1 MNQFYPSLA
10 TPSKPPLPEGSE
22 LPRVMPTRAL
32 TINQRSQG
40 SPSFGGGDA
49 DYLKS
54 MRLNDAKWQ
63 EEMRQWARED
73 RENML
78 KERQNALNQRTNDAV
93 GSQIPNWTRNRDEW
107 AASQWEKEQRDWARE
122 DRKYGLSQRKDK
134 FGLEQQLADAE
145 YLKALAVFLQAG
157 GNVGMLKDN
166 PTAAKFL
173 SGIFKNMQ
181 ANPYGGSSMVQPWTG
196 STGIDNKPAGWF
208 TGEYAAQQRGKQ
220 AALNR
225 AGAAIDRF
233 MGSKLSNGAR
243 VFSTTTSADG
253 SLTGYKAQWDP
264 LPMTNRRITT
274 APNGAR
280 RWTSPL
286 ASQYGYS

>member
-1 MNQFYPSLA
+1 MNTSSPTTTAAYVSPANHGGSTMYSTAYAKMNPQAGLPSSWTNGIDYKA
-10 TPSKPPLPEGSE
+10 QHDADFAAKQK
-22 LPRVMPTRAL
+22 MIDAQYMKM
-32 TINQRSQG
+32 INNQ
-40 SPSFGGGDA
+40 PKGGGGGGGGGGLGYVRGAGGDLG
-49 DYLKS
+49 DLQW
-54 MRLNDAKWQ
+54 RDQQRKW
-63 EEMRQWARED
+63 EIED
-73 RENML
+73 RNY
-78 KERQNALNQRTNDAV
+78 
-93 GSQIPNWTRNRDEW
+93 S
-107 AASQWEKEQRDWARE
+107 
-122 DRKYGLSQRKDK
+122 LSQRKDK

-157 GNVGMLKDN
+157 GNVGMLRDN

-181 ANPYGGSSMVQPWTG
+181 ANPSGGSPMVQPWTG

-208 TGEYAAQQRGKQ
+208 TGEYAAQQRGKE
-220 AALNR
+220 AALGR
-225 AGAAIDRF
+225 SGAAIDRF

-264 LPMTNRRITT
+264 LPTTNRRMTT

-286 ASQYGYS
+286 ANQYGYS

>member
-1 MNQFYPSLA
+1 MNNNFSATTVQSSPKGGIDYKAQHDADFAAKQKMIDTQYMKMINNQPNSSRVGGSLGYA
-10 TPSKPPLPEGSE
+10 TG
-22 LPRVMPTRAL
+22 A
-32 TINQRSQG
+32 
-40 SPSFGGGDA
+40 GGDLG
-49 DYLKS
+49 D
-54 MRLNDAKWQ
+54 
-63 EEMRQWARED
+63 RQWRDQQRKWEIED
-73 RENML
+73 RNY
-78 KERQNALNQRTNDAV
+78 
-93 GSQIPNWTRNRDEW
+93 S
-107 AASQWEKEQRDWARE
+107 
-122 DRKYGLSQRKDK
+122 LSQRKDK

-181 ANPYGGSSMVQPWTG
+181 ANPSGGQSSMGMVQPWTG

-208 TGEYAAQQRGKQ
+208 TGQYAKQQGAKQ
-220 AALNR
+220 GALSR
-225 AGAAIDRF
+225 AGAAVDSF

-264 LPMTNRRITT
+264 LPMTNRSIKT

-280 RWTSPL
+280 VWSSPL
-286 ASQYGYS
+286 ADQYGYSRSNLS